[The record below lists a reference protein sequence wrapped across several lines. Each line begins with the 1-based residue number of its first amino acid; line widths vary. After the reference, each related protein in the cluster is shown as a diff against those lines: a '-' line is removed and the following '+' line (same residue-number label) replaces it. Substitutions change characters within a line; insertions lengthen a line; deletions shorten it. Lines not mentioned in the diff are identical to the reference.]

1 MNNFS
6 SFNDN
11 LDDFIDERAKEAIFN
26 LRKNNKE
33 YIKKKQEFESLYYKL
48 SQELEPSQKSDFEK
62 SIDTLN
68 SMSSDELLEVY
79 KTAMNDF
86 LFKFKDDKNSK

>member
-11 LDDFIDERAKEAIFN
+11 LDDFIDERAKEAVFN

-33 YIKKKQEFESLYYKL
+33 YIKKKKDFESLYDKL
-48 SQELEPSQKSDFEK
+48 SQELTPSQKSDFEK

-86 LFKFKDDKNSK
+86 LFKFKDDIK

>member
-1 MNNFS
+1 MNNIS
-6 SFNDN
+6 SFYDN
-11 LDDFIDERAKEAIFN
+11 LDDFIDERAKEAVFN

-48 SQELEPSQKSDFEK
+48 SQELDPLQKSDFEK

-79 KTAMNDF
+79 KIVND
-86 LFKFKDDKNSK
+86 

>member
-1 MNNFS
+1 MNNIS
-6 SFNDN
+6 SFYDN
-11 LDDFIDERAKEAIFN
+11 LDDFIDERAKEAVFN

-48 SQELEPSQKSDFEK
+48 SQELDPLQKSDFEK

-86 LFKFKDDKNSK
+86 LFKFKDDIK